1 MIKKLI
7 VYCLYIL
14 PGALFAQDAILKSN
28 DSQGISWTIVQM
40 QNTKMVEADKSQEL
54 SWNLFQGGSQNSI
67 SFTTSSENTFDFVQN
82 GVGNKIETRVL
93 GENNFF
99 KFEQLGNQ
107 NMLQLNEIMFSN
119 GMLEVFQEG
128 NGNVLLENGSGLGIP
143 MKIEQRGGMKIEIN
157 SIINGFQ

>member
-1 MIKKLI
+1 
-7 VYCLYIL
+7 
-14 PGALFAQDAILKSN
+14 LFAQDAILKSN

>member
-1 MIKKLI
+1 MKKIIFFFCLI
-7 VYCLYIL
+7 

-28 DSQGISWTIVQM
+28 DGQEFSWTIVQM

-119 GMLEVFQEG
+119 GVLEVFQEG